1 MRFIARYG
9 ALGDPPALAHRA
21 RAISGQR
28 HAEPVARG
36 GRRYAVRRRPPHA
49 GERTPAR
56 SSRAFELR
64 DASWRVKI
72 DSS

>member
-1 MRFIARYG
+1 M
-9 ALGDPPALAHRA
+9 
-21 RAISGQR
+21 QW
-28 HAEPVARG
+28 
-36 GRRYAVRRRPPHA
+36 PPHA